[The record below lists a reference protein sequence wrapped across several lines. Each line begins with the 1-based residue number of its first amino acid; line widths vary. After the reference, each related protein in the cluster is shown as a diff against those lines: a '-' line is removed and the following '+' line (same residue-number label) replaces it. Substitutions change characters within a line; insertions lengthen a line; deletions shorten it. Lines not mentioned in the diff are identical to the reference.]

1 MITLKE
7 WNSFD
12 EGTKKKILGLLG
24 KLSYKAL
31 FQPYN
36 HNFSFSTDGRVL
48 KEVLKQ
54 CVKSKDGKIVVSV
67 PVNPAYSKPK
77 TKVKNELHQAKKV
90 CSVSSST
97 PKLKR
102 YICYYEERDKNGELV
117 DDFKEWCDAYSESEA
132 RREFESRYRHSDST
146 EISMIV
152 EERK

>member
-12 EGTKKKILGLLG
+12 EGTKKKILGLLE
-24 KLSYKAL
+24 KLRYSVL

-36 HNFSFSTDGRVL
+36 HNFSFSTEGKVL
-48 KEVLKQ
+48 KEVLKR
-54 CVKSKDGKIVVSV
+54 CVKKDGIVVVSV
-67 PVNPAYSKPK
+67 PINPAYSKPK
-77 TKVKNELHQAKKV
+77 TKVKNGSHQAKKV
-90 CSVSSST
+90 CSVSPST

-132 RREFESRYRHSDST
+132 RREIENRYRHRNST
-146 EISMIV
+146 KISMIV
-152 EERK
+152 EEKR